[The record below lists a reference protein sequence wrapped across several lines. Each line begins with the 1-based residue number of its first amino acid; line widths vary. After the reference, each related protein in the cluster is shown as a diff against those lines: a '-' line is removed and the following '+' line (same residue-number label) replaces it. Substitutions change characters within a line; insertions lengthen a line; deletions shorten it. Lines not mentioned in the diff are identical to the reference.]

1 MKTVE
6 RSKKRKAPTSAMD
19 TSDSGAKTLA
29 FVPEKKSKTALSTE
43 TRKITVPQNRV
54 RPLKTNWKKIFDPI
68 VEMLGLQIR
77 YNIKTRQVEIR
88 SPPSPTTTGTQSKAE
103 PSGDEAATL
112 QKAADFVRAFIC
124 GFEVDDALALLRL
137 DDLFLDSFQV
147 TDVKTLKGDHLSRA
161 IGRVAGKDGRTKYTI
176 ENVTKTRIV
185 LADSQIHIM
194 GSFQNIQIAKRA
206 LCNLILGSPPSKVYG
221 TLRTV
226 AARINEKF

>member
-1 MKTVE
+1 
-6 RSKKRKAPTSAMD
+6 MD
-19 TSDSGAKTLA
+19 TSDSGAKTVA

-68 VEMLGLQIR
+68 VEMLGLQIRYVCTLSLLLHLLSETKPKSYAYVHFR

-147 TDVKTLKGDHLSRA
+147 RCILIFVLSVCR
-161 IGRVAGKDGRTKYTI
+161 
-176 ENVTKTRIV
+176 
-185 LADSQIHIM
+185 
-194 GSFQNIQIAKRA
+194 F
-206 LCNLILGSPPSKVYG
+206 
-221 TLRTV
+221 
-226 AARINEKF
+226 

>member
-1 MKTVE
+1 
-6 RSKKRKAPTSAMD
+6 MD
-19 TSDSGAKTLA
+19 TSDSGAKTVA

-68 VEMLGLQIR
+68 VEMLGLQIRYGPPLFPCFFETKPKSYAYVHFR

-147 TDVKTLKGDHLSRA
+147 RCILIFVLSECR
-161 IGRVAGKDGRTKYTI
+161 
-176 ENVTKTRIV
+176 
-185 LADSQIHIM
+185 
-194 GSFQNIQIAKRA
+194 F
-206 LCNLILGSPPSKVYG
+206 
-221 TLRTV
+221 
-226 AARINEKF
+226 